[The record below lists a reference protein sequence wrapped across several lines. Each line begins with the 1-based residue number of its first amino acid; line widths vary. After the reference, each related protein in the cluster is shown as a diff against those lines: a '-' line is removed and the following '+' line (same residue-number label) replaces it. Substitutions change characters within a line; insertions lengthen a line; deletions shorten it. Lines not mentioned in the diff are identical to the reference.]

1 MLRSDKERQVAE
13 LAEKFRTTE
22 TLIVADY
29 RGLSVT
35 DIDKLRTEL
44 LEHGARFRVVKN
56 TLTRRAAEE
65 AGTQALLA
73 LLEGPTAIAFL
84 EADGDPVAV
93 ARALNNAARE
103 TKVLEIR
110 GGILEGTEI
119 GEAEVKNLATL
130 PPADV
135 LRAQLVSAVAGPLTT
150 VVGLFTAPLRDLV
163 NVLDARIK
171 QLEEQGEAAPEPEP
185 QAAEEPKAEAE
196 PTEEAVAEE
205 APAEEPKAEAEP
217 TEEPAVEEAP
227 AEEPKAEA
235 EPTEEPAAEEAP
247 PEEPKA
253 EAEPTEEPAA
263 EEAPA
268 EEPKAEAEP
277 AEEAAAE
284 EAAAEEPAAE
294 EAPAEEVT
302 PEAPA
307 AEASEPE
314 PAEETT
320 EAAQEE

>member
-1 MLRSDKERQVAE
+1 MLRSDKERVVAE
-13 LAEKFRTTE
+13 LADKLKTTE

-44 LEHGARFRVVKN
+44 LEHGARFQVVKN
-56 TLTRRAAEE
+56 TLTRRAAEQ
-65 AGTQALLA
+65 AGADALLA
-73 LLEGPTAIAFL
+73 LLDGPTAIAFL
-84 EADGDPVAV
+84 ETDGDPVAV

-135 LRAQLVSAVAGPLTT
+135 LRAQLVSGVAGPLIT

-171 QLEEQGEAAPEPEP
+171 QLEEQGEAQTEPETEP
-185 QAAEEPKAEAE
+185 EAAAEPKAEAE
-196 PTEEAVAEE
+196 EAPDEEPPADE
-205 APAEEPKAEAEP
+205 APAEEP
-217 TEEPAVEEAP
+217 
-227 AEEPKAEA
+227 
-235 EPTEEPAAEEAP
+235 
-247 PEEPKA
+247 
-253 EAEPTEEPAA
+253 
-263 EEAPA
+263 
-268 EEPKAEAEP
+268 
-277 AEEAAAE
+277 AAE
-284 EAAAEEPAAE
+284 EAAAEE
-294 EAPAEEVT
+294 VS

-307 AEASEPE
+307 AEASEPQEE